1 MNHPAE
7 LAIHSF
13 LQNVMLGKASMNK
26 ATINRV
32 AKDVKDALGR
42 QFSGRGKKDFK
53 LRMSNIG
60 RKKCQL
66 WFDKNEPENKIA
78 ESPFFIINM
87 ILGDIVEAVFKGLL
101 RASDVKFGDSEQVT
115 LQIEDDK
122 IDGTYDLVI
131 NGKVDDVK
139 SSSPWSYENKFKDFE
154 TLQGKDSFGYVS
166 QLVGYAKAKGVP
178 VGGWWVVNKAN
189 GNFKYVSANGVDVDS
204 ELKKIKETIDYIN
217 NDEPFERCY
226 EPVEE
231 TYYGKPS
238 GNLKL
243 GIECSLCSYR
253 EKCWDDLKVLPSM
266 VSRSATPPLINYVY
280 LADAQ
285 DTVQE

>member
-115 LQIEDDK
+115 LQIDDDK

-217 NDEPFERCY
+217 NNEPFERCY

>member
-66 WFDKNEPENKIA
+66 WFDKNETENKIA
-78 ESPFFIINM
+78 ESPFFIINI

>member
-226 EPVEE
+226 EPVKE

-266 VSRSATPPLINYVY
+266 GSRAATPPLINYVY

>member
-226 EPVEE
+226 EPVKE

>member
-7 LAIHSF
+7 LAVHSF
-13 LQNVMLGKASMNK
+13 LQKVMLGKANVDG
-26 ATINRV
+26 AILDLV
-32 AKDVKDALGR
+32 AKDVRESLDR
-42 QFSGRGKKDFK
+42 QFSGGKREFK

-189 GNFKYVSANGVDVDS
+189 GNFKYVSAHGVDVDS

-217 NDEPFERCY
+217 NNEPFERCY

>member
-13 LQNVMLGKASMNK
+13 LQNVMSGKSSMNK

-32 AKDVKDALGR
+32 AEDVSNALSR

-66 WFDKNEPENKIA
+66 WFDKNHPEDKIA
-78 ESPFFIINM
+78 DSPYFIINM

-101 RASDVKFGDSEQVT
+101 RASKVEFDDSEQVT
-115 LQIEDDK
+115 LDLDDTK
-122 IDGTYDLVI
+122 IDGTYDLVM

-139 SSSPWSYENKFKDFE
+139 SSSPWAYENKFQDFE
-154 TLQGKDSFGYVS
+154 TLQSKDSFGYVS

-189 GNFKYVSANGVDVDS
+189 GNFKYVSASNVDVDS
-204 ELKKIKETIDYIN
+204 EMKKIKDTVDYIN
-217 NDEPFERCY
+217 NNEPFERCY
-226 EPVEE
+226 EPIEE

-253 EKCWDDLKVLPSM
+253 ERCWDDLKVLPSK
-266 VSRSATPPLINYVY
+266 VSRSSNPPLVNYVY
-280 LADAQ
+280 LANAEN
-285 DTVQE
+285 TV

>member
-7 LAIHSF
+7 VAIHTF
-13 LQNVMLGKASMNK
+13 LQNVMLGKASMDKDILNL
-26 ATINRV
+26 V
-32 AKDVKDALGR
+32 SKDVEEALGR
-42 QFSGRGKKDFK
+42 QFSGEKRKFR

-66 WFDKNEPENKIA
+66 WFDKNHPDQKISD
-78 ESPFFIINM
+78 SPYFLINM

-101 RASDVKFGDSEQVT
+101 RAAKVEFGDSEKVS
-115 LQIEDDK
+115 LKLKDMSV
-122 IDGTYDLVI
+122 DGTYDLVL

-139 SSSPWSYENKFKDFE
+139 SASPWAYENKFIDFE
-154 TLQGKDSFGYVS
+154 TLQSKDSFGYVS

-178 VGGWWVVNKAN
+178 VGGWWVINKAN
-189 GNFKYVSANGVDVDS
+189 GNFKYVSASNVDT
-204 ELKKIKETIDYIN
+204 EEEMGKIQNTIDYIN

-226 EPVEE
+226 EPVAE

-238 GNLKL
+238 GNTKL
-243 GIECSLCSYR
+243 DIECSFCSYR
-253 EKCWDDLKVLPSM
+253 DKCWDLKVLPSK
-266 VSRSATPPLINYVY
+266 VSKSANPPLINYVK

-285 DTVQE
+285 DTI

>member
-189 GNFKYVSANGVDVDS
+189 GNFKYVSAHGVDVDS

-285 DTVQE
+285 NTVQE

>member
-189 GNFKYVSANGVDVDS
+189 GNFKYVSAHGVDVDS

-243 GIECSLCSYR
+243 GVECSLCSYR

>member
-115 LQIEDDK
+115 LQIDDDK

-253 EKCWDDLKVLPSM
+253 DKCWDDLKVLPSM

>member
-189 GNFKYVSANGVDVDS
+189 GNFKYVSAHGVDVDS

-217 NDEPFERCY
+217 NNEPFERCY

>member
-13 LQNVMLGKASMNK
+13 LQNVMSGKSSMNK

-32 AKDVKDALGR
+32 AKDVSNALSR

-66 WFDKNEPENKIA
+66 WFDKNHPEDKIA
-78 ESPFFIINM
+78 DSPYFIINM

-101 RASDVKFGDSEQVT
+101 RASKVEFDDSEQVT
-115 LQIEDDK
+115 LDLDDTK
-122 IDGTYDLVI
+122 IDGTYDLVM

-139 SSSPWSYENKFKDFE
+139 SSSPWAYENKFQDFE
-154 TLQGKDSFGYVS
+154 TLQSKDSFGYVS

-189 GNFKYVSANGVDVDS
+189 GNFKYVSASNVDVDS
-204 ELKKIKETIDYIN
+204 EMKKIKDTVDYIN
-217 NDEPFERCY
+217 NNEPFERCY
-226 EPVEE
+226 EPIEE

-253 EKCWDDLKVLPSM
+253 ERCWDDLKVLPSK
-266 VSRSATPPLINYVY
+266 VSRSSNPPLVNYVY
-280 LADAQ
+280 LANAEN
-285 DTVQE
+285 TV

>member
-243 GIECSLCSYR
+243 GIECSLCAYR

>member
-189 GNFKYVSANGVDVDS
+189 GNFKYVSAHGVDVDS

-217 NDEPFERCY
+217 NNEPFERCY

-285 DTVQE
+285 NTVQE

>member
-285 DTVQE
+285 NTVQE

>member
-66 WFDKNEPENKIA
+66 WFDKNEPENKLA

-189 GNFKYVSANGVDVDS
+189 GNFKYVSAHGVDVDS

-217 NDEPFERCY
+217 NNEPFERCY

>member
-1 MNHPAE
+1 
-7 LAIHSF
+7 
-13 LQNVMLGKASMNK
+13 MLGKSSMDK
-26 ATINRV
+26 ATLDLV
-32 AKDVKDALGR
+32 AKDVREALGR
-42 QFSGRGKKDFK
+42 QFSGEKRTFK

-66 WFDKNEPENKIA
+66 WFEKNHPGEKISD
-78 ESPFFIINM
+78 SPYFLINM
-87 ILGDIVEAVFKGLL
+87 ILGDIIEAVFKGLL
-101 RASDVKFGDSEQVT
+101 RAADVEFDDSEQVSLPT
-115 LQIEDDK
+115 K
-122 IDGTYDLVI
+122 GGHVDGTYDLVL

-139 SSSPWSYENKFKDFE
+139 SASPWAYENKFTDFE

-189 GNFKYVSANGVDVDS
+189 GNFKYVSANNVNVEEEMD
-204 ELKKIKETIDYIN
+204 KIQDTIDYIN

-226 EPVEE
+226 EPVAE

-238 GNLKL
+238 GNMKL

-253 EKCWDDLKVLPSM
+253 EKCWDLQVLPSK
-266 VSRSATPPLINYVY
+266 VSKSATPPLVNYVK

-285 DTVQE
+285 DTI

>member
-13 LQNVMLGKASMNK
+13 LQRAAEGKSFVDGDILD
-26 ATINRV
+26 TV
-32 AKDVKDALGR
+32 AKDVRDSLAR
-42 QFSGRGKKDFK
+42 QFSGEKRTFK

-66 WFDKNEPENKIA
+66 WFEKNDPESKLPD
-78 ESPFFIINM
+78 SPFFIINM
-87 ILGDIVEAVFKGLL
+87 MLGDIVEAVFKGLL
-101 RASDVKFGDSEQVT
+101 RASKVEFEDSKKVVLKT
-115 LQIEDDK
+115 KNRDIE
-122 IDGTYDLVI
+122 GSYDLVL

-139 SSSPWSYENKFKDFE
+139 STSPWAYENKFIDFE
-154 TLQGKDSFGYVS
+154 TLSSKDSFGYVS
-166 QLVGYAKAKGVP
+166 QLVGYAKARGVP

-189 GNFKYVSANGVDVDS
+189 GNFKYISASNVDVDT
-204 ELKKIKETIDYIN
+204 EMQKIEDTISYID

-226 EPVEE
+226 EPIEE

-243 GIECSLCSYR
+243 GIECSLCNYR
-253 EKCWDDLKVLPSM
+253 EKCWDNLQVLPSK
-266 VSRSATPPLINYVY
+266 VSRSSNPPLINYVE
-280 LADAQ
+280 LADAEAK
-285 DTVQE
+285 V

>member
-7 LAIHSF
+7 VAIHSF
-13 LQNVMLGKASMNK
+13 LQKAMQGESRMSK
-26 ATINRV
+26 AIINIV
-32 AKDVKDALGR
+32 VKDVKDALSR
-42 QFSGRGKKDFK
+42 QFSGEKRKFK

-66 WFDKNEPENKIA
+66 WFDKNHPEEKLSD
-78 ESPFFIINM
+78 SPFFLINM
-87 ILGDIVEAVFKGLL
+87 MLGDITEAVFKGLL
-101 RASDVKFGDSEQVT
+101 RAAKVKFEDSELVSLKT
-115 LQIEDDK
+115 MSIN
-122 IDGTYDLVI
+122 IDGTYDLVL

-139 SSSPWSYENKFKDFE
+139 SSSPWAYENKFTDFQ
-154 TLQGKDSFGYVS
+154 TLQSKDSFGYVS

-189 GNFKYVSANGVDVDS
+189 GNFKYVSADAVNVD
-204 ELKKIKETIDYIN
+204 EEMEKIQSTVDYIN

-253 EKCWDDLKVLPSM
+253 EKCWDNLQVLPSK
-266 VSRSATPPLINYVY
+266 VSKSATPPLVNYVK

>member
-122 IDGTYDLVI
+122 IDGAYDLVI

-253 EKCWDDLKVLPSM
+253 DKCWDDLKVLPSM

>member
-7 LAIHSF
+7 VAIHSF
-13 LQNVMLGKASMNK
+13 LQNVMLGKASMDK
-26 ATINRV
+26 AIV
-32 AKDVKDALGR
+32 DLIAKDVGEAVGR
-42 QFSGRGKKDFK
+42 QFSGEKRNFR

-66 WFDKNEPENKIA
+66 WFDKNKPSEKISD
-78 ESPFFIINM
+78 SPYFLINM
-87 ILGDIVEAVFKGLL
+87 ILGDIIEAVFKGLL
-101 RASDVKFGDSEQVT
+101 RASNVEFVDSEEVS
-115 LQIEDDK
+115 LPIK
-122 IDGTYDLVI
+122 GGHVDGTYDLVL

-139 SSSPWSYENKFKDFE
+139 SASPWAYENKFTDFE
-154 TLQGKDSFGYVS
+154 TLKGKDSFGYIA

-189 GNFKYVSANGVDVDS
+189 GNFKYVGAEDVDVD
-204 ELKKIKETIDYIN
+204 EEMKNIQNTVDYIN

-243 GIECSLCSYR
+243 GVECSFCSYR
-253 EKCWDDLKVLPSM
+253 EMCWDNLKVLPSK
-266 VSRSATPPLINYVY
+266 VSRSANPPLVNYVK

-285 DTVQE
+285 GTV

>member
-66 WFDKNEPENKIA
+66 WFDKNEPDNKIA

-253 EKCWDDLKVLPSM
+253 DKCWDDLKVLPSM